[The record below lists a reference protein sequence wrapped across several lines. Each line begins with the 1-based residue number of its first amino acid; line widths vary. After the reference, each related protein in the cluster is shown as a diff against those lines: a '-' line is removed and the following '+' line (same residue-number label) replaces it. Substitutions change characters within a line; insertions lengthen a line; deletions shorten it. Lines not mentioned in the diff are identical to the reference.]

1 MQYCMTLNSIIQSS
15 QSFHQHLH
23 FWYEKVKK
31 IQNMCHIVLYKSI
44 RFVKKLKNL
53 SYLWAKQLPLQRWAC
68 AWRSNKFVRIMQ
80 LYVAYNF
87 RFYLYSLSLSL
98 TLIRT
103 HTKKHRLIHKKIDEQ
118 GIYGILTH
126 YFLSGAWNGHFR
138 LCGWHPASSSTPG
151 GWCYCHTR
159 ATWYQ
164 LYTFNHTTVPGRNSN
179 HCCHPYCCNTNRPG
193 CSSR

>member
-1 MQYCMTLNSIIQSS
+1 MPYCTLQKYT
-15 QSFHQHLH
+15 FCK
-23 FWYEKVKK
+23 KVEELVISVSKTTT
-31 IQNMCHIVLYKSI
+31 IAALSMC
-44 RFVKKLKNL
+44 LK
-53 SYLWAKQLPLQRWAC
+53 
-68 AWRSNKFVRIMQ
+68 SNKFVRIMQ
-80 LYVAYNF
+80 LHVVMYNALIMSDF
-87 RFYLYSLSLSL
+87 ICTHFLSL
-98 TLIRT
+98 TLRRT

-164 LYTFNHTTVPGRNSN
+164 LHTFNHTTVPGRNSN